1 MNGILIRKE
10 RAEDHKAVE
19 ELIREAFAKE
29 EESDHREHLL
39 VHDLRALDIFVPELS
54 LVAVKDG
61 RIIGHIL
68 MTPIRIVNDKT
79 SYPSLALA
87 PVSVAPT
94 MQKEGIG
101 GSLIRA
107 AHTKARLMGHRSVIL
122 LGHEA
127 YYRRFGYKR
136 ASSFGIR
143 LPFNSPDENA
153 MAIELVEGGLR
164 GIHGKVE
171 YPAPFHA

>member
-10 RAEDHKAVE
+10 RKEDHQEVE
-19 ELIREAFAKE
+19 ELIRDAFAKE
-29 EESDHREHLL
+29 EHSDHQEHRLVRE
-39 VHDLRALDIFVPELS
+39 LRGLDIFLPELS

-68 MTPIRIVNDKT
+68 MTPVRIVNEKT

-94 MQKEGIG
+94 MQKEGVG
-101 GSLIRA
+101 GSLILA

-143 LPFNSPDENA
+143 LPADMPDENA
-153 MAIELVEGGLR
+153 MAIELGEGGLR
-164 GIHGKVE
+164 GIHGTVE

>member
-10 RAEDHKAVE
+10 REEDRKAVE

-29 EESDHREHLL
+29 EGSDHKEHQL
-39 VHDLRALDIFVPELS
+39 VHALRDLDIFVPELS

-68 MTPIRIVNDKT
+68 MTPVRIVNDKT

-94 MQKEGIG
+94 MQKEGVG
-101 GSLIRA
+101 GSLILA
-107 AHTKARLMGHRSVIL
+107 AHTKARLMGHKSAIL

-136 ASSFGIR
+136 ASSFGVQ

-171 YPAPFHA
+171 YPEPFHA